1 MANVTMP
8 TPVALAGGALCLL
21 GGYLVGVVA
30 GPDTEDTDTATV
42 VSYDAES
49 DRLCLTGEAVAR
61 EPAAPEGAEDELCG
75 QWRRIAGG
83 PDPREGDQFRFATL
97 SSDPG
102 DAGDVTTLIYGD
114 VVR

>member
-42 VSYDAES
+42 VSYDADS
-49 DRLCLTGEAVAR
+49 DRLCLTGEAVAG
-61 EPAAPEGAEDELCG
+61 ETDAPEEELCG
-75 QWRRIAGG
+75 QWRRIDGG

>member
-42 VSYDAES
+42 VSYDADS

-61 EPAAPEGAEDELCG
+61 TAARERRGRAVRAVATHRRRPRPARG
-75 QWRRIAGG
+75 
-83 PDPREGDQFRFATL
+83 
-97 SSDPG
+97 
-102 DAGDVTTLIYGD
+102 
-114 VVR
+114 

>member
-42 VSYDAES
+42 VSYDADS
-49 DRLCLTGEAVAR
+49 DRLCLTGEAVAA
-61 EPAAPEGAEDELCG
+61 EAEAPESAEGELCG
-75 QWRRIAGG
+75 QWRRIDGG

>member
-42 VSYDAES
+42 VSYDEDG
-49 DRLCLTGEAVAR
+49 DRLCLSGD
-61 EPAAPEGAEDELCG
+61 AAADAPQSEDGRLCG
-75 QWRRIAGG
+75 QWRRIDGG
-83 PDPREGDQFRFATL
+83 PDPEEGDQFRFATL
-97 SSDPG
+97 SSEPG

>member
-42 VSYDAES
+42 VSYDGDS
-49 DRLCLTGEAVAR
+49 DRLCLTGEAVADVAGER
-61 EPAAPEGAEDELCG
+61 RRASCAGSGGASTAAPTRA
-75 QWRRIAGG
+75 RATSSAS
-83 PDPREGDQFRFATL
+83 PRCRAT
-97 SSDPG
+97 P
-102 DAGDVTTLIYGD
+102 ATPAT
-114 VVR
+114 